1 MPTSNDENLAWKS
14 KVFWEE
20 SIKLLDTFYDSLAS
34 STCIEG
40 RKTNEQKKKNL
51 GSKFFVFVR
60 LKP

>member
-40 RKTNEQKKKNL
+40 RKTNEQKKKK
-51 GSKFFVFVR
+51 SRF
-60 LKP
+60 